1 MKANKILGIALIIIF
16 IMNFM
21 ASTVSMAFNELESV
35 NENTESAEN
44 INANEN
50 NETENTS
57 RNVTENVTEN
67 ISINQN
73 ENKETNE
80 TADIENTTS
89 AEETQNN
96 QAKNIVEAN
105 EAENNS
111 VSVMSIESK
120 SSSDVGVTYQGHGQ
134 DYGFDLGGG

>member
-50 NETENTS
+50 NETENNDLL
-57 RNVTENVTEN
+57 R
-67 ISINQN
+67 ISCRCNNGNSQNLLTINSDCLGTTDDN
-73 ENKETNE
+73 SGNSCGCGNNN
-80 TADIENTTS
+80 DI
-89 AEETQNN
+89 AVANN
-96 QAKNIVEAN
+96 RCY
-105 EAENNS
+105 S
-111 VSVMSIESK
+111 
-120 SSSDVGVTYQGHGQ
+120 
-134 DYGFDLGGG
+134 